1 MKVISLRSGWMI
13 SRVDRS
19 VDNNLINDKI
29 MIYNGIQWNEYLL
42 YCK

>member
-1 MKVISLRSGWMI
+1 MKVISLRSDWMI

-29 MIYNGIQWNEYLL
+29 MIYNGI
-42 YCK
+42 